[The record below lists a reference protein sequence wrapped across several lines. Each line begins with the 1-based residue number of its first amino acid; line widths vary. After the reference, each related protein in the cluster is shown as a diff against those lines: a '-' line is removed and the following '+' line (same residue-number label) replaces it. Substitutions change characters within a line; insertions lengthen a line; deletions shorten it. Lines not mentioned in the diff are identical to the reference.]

1 MVSPGHRIESRRGKA
16 LPKWRRRRMLH
27 LSRRNEHGAGPARSA
42 AATHQKFRVRSAMP
56 QRPIRSV
63 IAKQKILTAT
73 AEITVTD
80 AARLM
85 KKKSVGAVMVVK
97 DNGRLAGIFTERDAV
112 FRVLAEG
119 RDPKTTRLSDVLT
132 PQPQTITPEKP
143 FGHALLMMYETGFR
157 HVPFAEHGKPEDMI
171 SARDALGPELQE
183 FESEL
188 QRRTRIGEIL
198 G

>member
-1 MVSPGHRIESRRGKA
+1 MS
-16 LPKWRRRRMLH
+16 
-27 LSRRNEHGAGPARSA
+27 
-42 AATHQKFRVRSAMP
+42 

-63 IAKQKILTAT
+63 IAKQKVLTAT
-73 AEITVTD
+73 AEITVTA

-119 RDPKTTRLSDVLT
+119 RDPKTTRLSDVMT

-143 FGHALLMMYETGFR
+143 FGHALLMMYESGFR
-157 HVPFAEHGKPEDMI
+157 HVPVVEDGKPVGMV
-171 SARDALGPELQE
+171 SARDVLGPELQE